1 MPTLKQLINRYLYSI
16 SFILV
21 LLSVMAVSIVQLKL
35 ENQRVYTEGLHSL
48 SQIEQIMHDNQQEL
62 DQIQSEYRRTS
73 LLNAKVVS
81 RLVESS
87 PDLLYNLDELRNIT
101 YHLEIDEINFID
113 TTGVIFAGTHPEYY
127 GLTMDSGEQIAF
139 FKPLLT
145 D

>member
-1 MPTLKQLINRYLYSI
+1 MITLKQLINRYLYSI

-48 SQIEQIMHDNQQEL
+48 AQIEQIMHDNQQEL

-87 PDLLYNLDELRNIT
+87 PDLLYDLDEL
-101 YHLEIDEINFID
+101 
-113 TTGVIFAGTHPEYY
+113 
-127 GLTMDSGEQIAF
+127 
-139 FKPLLT
+139 
-145 D
+145 